1 MDNRTDSLPGD
12 AVREAAGGDGLIGT
26 NLRAVLASIGETLY
40 DWDMVSD
47 RLAWGAS
54 AAKTLKIDVAS
65 LGSGRAFA
73 QLVVPDAGTSRYD
86 CITRSKDR
94 DSGFGV
100 QFQTIY
106 AICVPGGETLWV
118 EDTGRWFAGLN
129 GRPVRVHG
137 VLRVIPAPSAQR
149 GGLRSPLSDPLTGG
163 LTRTQLGDLLSDEIG
178 RARREGRPLAM
189 ALVAVEDLADLN
201 RSYGVDVADEIIAAV
216 AGRLRTTMRRGDAL
230 ARYAGNK
237 LAVVLMGCAET
248 QLEAA
253 CARLSASVRNRPLDV
268 SAGALH
274 VAVRIGAVHL
284 PRHGQTSAQ
293 AMQNAEDALA
303 EAKASAT
310 AECVLYRPDRRRAE
324 RRESNRRFTDEIV
337 AALNE
342 RRVQL
347 ARQPIVAAGQR
358 SVAFHEALLRVRRR
372 DGVLMAAG
380 EVVPQMEQL
389 GLVSLVDHRVLELA
403 VASLVE
409 EPGLALAINVSPA
422 TTRSADFVDA
432 VGAHVTALPF
442 VAPRLTVEITETSA
456 ISDMEATVRCISRLR
471 DLGVRVAIDDFGSGH
486 TSFRH
491 LRDLAVDI
499 VKIDGAF
506 VQNLNRSSDDRF
518 FVRTL
523 LDLARHIGVKTVA
536 EWVRDEETARQLES
550 WGVDYMQGEL
560 FGRAEMPGQEPQAA
574 AG

>member
-1 MDNRTDSLPGD
+1 MDSRTDSAPG
-12 AVREAAGGDGLIGT
+12 ATMREDGGGDGLAGT

-40 DWDMVSD
+40 DWDVVSD
-47 RLAWGAS
+47 RLTWGAS
-54 AAKTLKIDVAS
+54 AAKTLKVDVAA
-65 LGSGRAFA
+65 LASGRAFA

-86 CITRSKDR
+86 CITRTKER
-94 DSGFGV
+94 DAGFGV

-106 AICVPGGETLWV
+106 ALRPPGGEPIWV

-137 VLRVIPAPSAQR
+137 VLRVIPAPAVQG

-163 LTRTQLGDLLSDEIG
+163 LTRPQLADLLSDEIG

-189 ALVAVEDLADLN
+189 ALVAIRDLADLN

-216 AGRLRTTMRRGDAL
+216 AGRLRATMRRGDAL

-237 LAVVLMGCAET
+237 LAIVLMGCAET
-248 QLEAA
+248 QLEDA
-253 CARLSASVRNRPLDV
+253 CSRLAVSVQGRPVDV
-268 SAGALH
+268 AGRS
-274 VAVRIGAVHL
+274 VQVSIRIGAVHL
-284 PRHGQTSAQ
+284 PRHGQTAAQ

-303 EAKASAT
+303 EAKASASGE
-310 AECVLYRPDRRRAE
+310 AVIYRPDRRRAE
-324 RRESNRRFTDEIV
+324 RRENNRRFTDEVV

-342 RRVQL
+342 RRILL
-347 ARQPIVAAGQR
+347 ARQPVVVAGPR
-358 SVAFHEALLRVRRR
+358 DVAFHEALLRVSGR
-372 DGVLMAAG
+372 DGAVLSAG
-380 EVVPQMEQL
+380 EIVPQMEQL

-403 VASLVE
+403 VASLVD

-422 TTRSADFVDA
+422 TVRTDDFVDA
-432 VGAHVTALPF
+432 LGAHVAALPF
-442 VAPRLTVEITETSA
+442 VASRLVVEITETCA
-456 ISDMEATVRCISRLR
+456 ISDIDATKRCVTRLR
-471 DLGVRVAIDDFGSGH
+471 DLGVKVAIDDFGSGH
-486 TSFRH
+486 TSFRN

-499 VKIDGAF
+499 VKVDGAF

-560 FGRAEMPGQEPQAA
+560 FGKAVMPVTRSHAA